1 MNSFVKSKSGQT
13 FRRGTSCQQ
22 PGRLRAAETKKGDIM
37 LQRNAF
43 RLLALLAVLFCGATT
58 LPTDA
63 VAQQAGAVP
72 GDALGLNSDSDLWR
86 FVRTGNAGST
96 QMKNE
101 LAAVM
106 IQSEGD
112 NWRAMRNGPIAT
124 FGAAGLVII
133 LFVLGLFYMIRGR
146 IRIDSGPSGD
156 TILRFATIDRFAHW
170 LMAGSFVI
178 LGITGLNMLYGR
190 YVLLPVIGKDAF
202 AALTAA
208 GKYAHNFL
216 AFAFMVGLALSFF
229 LWVRHNIPNKVDW
242 QWIKMGGGIVK
253 KGVHPPA
260 RKFNAGQ
267 KIIFWAVMIGG
278 LSVSMSGIA
287 LMFPFQ
293 TTMFADTFALLNML
307 GFNLPT
313 DFTPLQEQQ
322 LNSLWHGLV
331 SLALIVMIMAH
342 IYIGSVGMEGALD
355 AMNSGH
361 VDRNW
366 AKEHHSLWVEEED
379 QKAAKPAE

>member
-1 MNSFVKSKSGQT
+1 MMQG
-13 FRRGTSCQQ
+13 
-22 PGRLRAAETKKGDIM
+22 
-37 LQRNAF
+37 NAF
-43 RLLALLAVLFCGATT
+43 RILALLAVLICGATG
-58 LPTDA
+58 LPADA
-63 VAQQAGAVP
+63 MAQQSGSVP
-72 GDALGLNSDSDLWR
+72 GDSLGLNSDSDLWR

-96 QMKNE
+96 QIKDE
-101 LAAVM
+101 LSAVM

-112 NWRAMRNGPIAT
+112 NWRAMRNGPIAA
-124 FGAAGLVII
+124 FGGIGLII
-133 LFVLGLFYMIRGR
+133 IIFALGLFYMVRGK
-146 IRIDSGPSGD
+146 IKIDSGPSGD

-178 LGITGLNMLYGR
+178 LAITGLNMLYGR

-208 GKYAHNFL
+208 GKYGHNFL
-216 AFAFMVGLALSFF
+216 AFAFMAGLALSFI
-229 LWVRHNIPNKVDW
+229 LWVRHNIPNKVDL

-260 RKFNAGQ
+260 KKFNAGQ
-267 KIIFWAVMIGG
+267 KIIFWVTMIGG

-293 TTMFADTFALLNML
+293 TTMFADTFALLNNL
-307 GFNLPT
+307 GFSLST
-313 DFTPLQEQQ
+313 DFTALQEQQ
-322 LNSLWHGLV
+322 LNQLWHGFV

-355 AMNSGH
+355 AMNSGR

>member
-1 MNSFVKSKSGQT
+1 MLNRYFS
-13 FRRGTSCQQ
+13 
-22 PGRLRAAETKKGDIM
+22 IM
-37 LQRNAF
+37 VILA
-43 RLLALLAVLFCGATT
+43 ALLSGTAGLSTPVQAL
-58 LPTDA
+58 
-63 VAQQAGAVP
+63 QQGEVP
-72 GDALGLNSDSDLWR
+72 GQSLGLSSDSDLWR
-86 FVRTGNAGST
+86 YVRTGNAGST
-96 QMKNE
+96 QMKDE

-112 NWRAMRNGPIAT
+112 NWRAMRNGPISA
-124 FGAAGLVII
+124 FGGIGLIVVI
-133 LFVLGLFYMIRGR
+133 FVLGLFYMVRGK
-146 IRIDSGPSGD
+146 IKIDSGPSGD
-156 TILRFATIDRFAHW
+156 TILRFGTIDRFAHW

-216 AFAFMVGLALSFF
+216 AFAFMVGLALSFI
-229 LWVRHNIPNKVDW
+229 LWVRHNIPNKVDL

-260 RKFNAGQ
+260 KKFNAGQ

-293 TTMFADTFALLNML
+293 TTMFGDTFALLNGL
-307 GFNLPT
+307 GFSLPT
-313 DFTPLQEQQ
+313 DFSPLQEQQ
-322 LNSLWHGLV
+322 LNQLWHGFV

-355 AMNSGH
+355 AMNSGR

>member
-1 MNSFVKSKSGQT
+1 MMQG
-13 FRRGTSCQQ
+13 
-22 PGRLRAAETKKGDIM
+22 
-37 LQRNAF
+37 NAF
-43 RLLALLAVLFCGATT
+43 RILALLAVLICGATSF
-58 LPTDA
+58 PADA
-63 VAQQAGAVP
+63 VAQQSGSVP
-72 GDALGLNSDSDLWR
+72 GDSLGLNSDSDLWR

-96 QMKNE
+96 QIKDE
-101 LAAVM
+101 LSAVM

-112 NWRAMRNGPIAT
+112 NWRAMRNGPIAA
-124 FGAAGLVII
+124 FGGIGLII
-133 LFVLGLFYMIRGR
+133 IIFALGLFYMVRGK
-146 IRIDSGPSGD
+146 IKIDSGQSGD

-178 LGITGLNMLYGR
+178 LAITGLNMLYGR

-208 GKYAHNFL
+208 GKYGHNFL
-216 AFAFMVGLALSFF
+216 AFAFMAGLALSFI
-229 LWVRHNIPNKVDW
+229 LWVRHNIPNKVDL

-260 RKFNAGQ
+260 KKFNAGQ

-293 TTMFADTFALLNML
+293 TTMFADTFALLNNL
-307 GFNLPT
+307 GFSLST
-313 DFTPLQEQQ
+313 DFTALQEQQ
-322 LNSLWHGLV
+322 LNQLWHGFV

-355 AMNSGH
+355 AMNSGR

>member
-1 MNSFVKSKSGQT
+1 MIQG
-13 FRRGTSCQQ
+13 
-22 PGRLRAAETKKGDIM
+22 
-37 LQRNAF
+37 NAF
-43 RLLALLAVLFCGATT
+43 RIFALLAVLFCGVAT
-58 LPTDA
+58 LPA
-63 VAQQAGAVP
+63 NVAAQQGGAVP
-72 GDALGLNSDSDLWR
+72 GESLGLNSDTDLWR

-96 QMKNE
+96 QMKDE

-112 NWRAMRNGPIAT
+112 NWRAMRNGPISAI
-124 FGAAGLVII
+124 GGIGLIMVVFI
-133 LFVLGLFYMIRGR
+133 LGLFYVVRGK
-146 IRIDSGPSGD
+146 IKIDAGPSGD
-156 TILRFATIDRFAHW
+156 TILRFGTIDRFAHW
-170 LMAGSFVI
+170 LMAGSFII

-216 AFAFMVGLALSFF
+216 AFAFMLGLALSFV
-229 LWVRHNIPNKVDW
+229 LWVRHNIPNKVDL

-260 RKFNAGQ
+260 KKFNAGQ
-267 KIIFWAVMIGG
+267 KLIFWAVMIGG

-293 TTMFADTFALLNML
+293 TTMFADTFALLNGV

-313 DFTPLQEQQ
+313 NFTPLQEQQ
-322 LNSLWHGLV
+322 LNQLWHGFV
-331 SLALIVMIMAH
+331 SLLLIVMIMAH

-355 AMNSGH
+355 AMNSGR

>member
-1 MNSFVKSKSGQT
+1 MMQG
-13 FRRGTSCQQ
+13 
-22 PGRLRAAETKKGDIM
+22 
-37 LQRNAF
+37 NAF
-43 RLLALLAVLFCGATT
+43 RILALLAVLFCGATN
-58 LPTDA
+58 LPADA

-72 GDALGLNSDSDLWR
+72 GDSLGLNSDSDLWR

-96 QMKNE
+96 QMKTE
-101 LAAVM
+101 LSAVM

-112 NWRAMRNGPIAT
+112 NWRAFRNGPISA
-124 FGAAGLVII
+124 FGAIGLIVVI
-133 LFVLGLFYMIRGR
+133 FVLGLFYMVRGK

-156 TILRFATIDRFAHW
+156 TILRFGTIDRFAHW

-216 AFAFMVGLALSFF
+216 AFAFMVGLALSFI
-229 LWVRHNIPNKVDW
+229 LWVRHNIPNKVDL

-260 RKFNAGQ
+260 KKFNAGQ

-293 TTMFADTFALLNML
+293 TTMFADTFALLNGL

-313 DFTPLQEQQ
+313 DFTALQEQQ
-322 LNSLWHGLV
+322 LNQLWHGFV

-355 AMNSGH
+355 AMNSGR

>member
-1 MNSFVKSKSGQT
+1 MIQGNA
-13 FRRGTSCQQ
+13 
-22 PGRLRAAETKKGDIM
+22 LRI
-37 LQRNAF
+37 
-43 RLLALLAVLFCGATT
+43 LALLAVLFCGVAT
-58 LPTDA
+58 LPGK
-63 VAQQAGAVP
+63 VEAQQAGAVP
-72 GDALGLNSDSDLWR
+72 GEALGLNSDTDLWR

-96 QMKNE
+96 QMKDE

-112 NWRAMRNGPIAT
+112 NWRAMRNGPVSAI
-124 FGAAGLVII
+124 GGIGLIMIV
-133 LFVLGLFYMIRGR
+133 FVLGLFYVVRGK
-146 IRIDSGPSGD
+146 IKIDAGPSGD
-156 TILRFATIDRFAHW
+156 TILRFGTIDRFAHW
-170 LMAGSFVI
+170 LMAGSFII

-202 AALTAA
+202 ATFTAF

-216 AFAFMVGLALSFF
+216 AFAFMAGLALSFI
-229 LWVRHNIPNKVDW
+229 LWVRHNIPNKVDL

-260 RKFNAGQ
+260 KKFNAGQ
-267 KIIFWAVMIGG
+267 KLIFWAVMIGG

-293 TTMFADTFALLNML
+293 TTMFADTFALLNVF
-307 GFNLPT
+307 GFGLPT

-322 LNSLWHGLV
+322 LNQLWHGFV
-331 SLALIVMIMAH
+331 SLLLIVMIMAH

-355 AMNSGH
+355 AMNSGR